1 MIKINF
7 DVENNLKDGD
17 MLIYKRGKFVAITK
31 DELLHEIV
39 GELKGIKDDIKTTI
53 SRLDTQERNN
63 KNFLNNLKEVYKL

>member
-31 DELLHEIV
+31 DELLHVIV